1 MASLVAAERP
11 QLLDVAFDR
20 GVPVAGLRVCRGRF
34 RQTQERLEAGE
45 NGGRDAHERDDH
57 ARRDANRLAL
67 ERGENGGSYHRRK
80 DHGGNSEPEMPVL
93 VPLGFEIVGMLAGVH
108 PPMPRREQLLHFRSP
123 AVCVA
128 ARAYLHRALQASQAQ
143 PSPGPQSHK

>member
-1 MASLVAAERP
+1 ML
-11 QLLDVAFDR
+11 
-20 GVPVAGLRVCRGRF
+20 
-34 RQTQERLEAGE
+34 RLESETGWWLVT
-45 NGGRDAHERDDH
+45 HPDH

-128 ARAYLHRALQASQAQ
+128 YVHARSRRDGTGLGRKVHQ
-143 PSPGPQSHK
+143 